1 MTDHPSH
8 AERRILRLVAELGGT
23 ALGPEID
30 EAADRIVGAH
40 LTKLRDT
47 GYLRSRPHPE
57 SGGQTLRWELT
68 ADGRAVVDRETE
80 AWETAAAALED
91 PGIPDEDE

>member
-1 MTDHPSH
+1 MTDQPSN
-8 AERRILRLVAELGGT
+8 AERRVLRLVAALGGA

-30 EAADRIVGAH
+30 EAADRVVGAH
-40 LTKLRDT
+40 LTRLRDE
-47 GYLRSRPHPE
+47 GFLRSLPHPE
-57 SGGQTLRWELT
+57 SGGKTLRWELT

-91 PGIPDEDE
+91 PGTSDDE